1 MGKFISVKSFSF
13 FLLCPAIVFGQAA
26 KKFEF
31 VYSIT
36 SMPGAVPNTYYSSEN
51 LFIRDMMIDPPQKVK
66 IKLTKKERQ
75 QIENK
80 INEINFFSYPEVYK
94 FERVDTPAVIGVPSV
109 CSKYSVT
116 VFVNEW
122 PKNVSWN
129 NCHGG
134 GKSKNNQYENLQEL
148 SELIWNIIVS
158 KKNFKKAKKPRAMYL

>member
-1 MGKFISVKSFSF
+1 MKKFLFIFILAPVI
-13 FLLCPAIVFGQAA
+13 AVGQPA

-36 SMPGAVPNTYYSSEN
+36 SMPGTVPNTYYSSEN
-51 LFIRDMMIDPPQKVK
+51 LFIRNMVIDPPQKIK

-94 FERVDTPAVIGVPSV
+94 FERVDTPAYASVPSV

-116 VFVNEW
+116 AFVKEW
-122 PKNVSWN
+122 PKQVSWN
-129 NCHGG
+129 DCHGG
-134 GKSKNNQYENLQEL
+134 GKSKNNNYENLQEL
-148 SELIWNIIVS
+148 SALIWNIIVS
-158 KKNFKKAKKPRAMYL
+158 KKNFKKAKQLRAQYL